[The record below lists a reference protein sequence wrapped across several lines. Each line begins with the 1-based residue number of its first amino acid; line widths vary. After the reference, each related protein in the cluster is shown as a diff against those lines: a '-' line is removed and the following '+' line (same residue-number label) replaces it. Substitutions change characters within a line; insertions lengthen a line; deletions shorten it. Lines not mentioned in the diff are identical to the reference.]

1 MARNQNQKFNWA
13 PNWTQKLLS
22 ENTRNTIFLR
32 YFALTKIPMLF
43 FTRPSVV
50 EISKTQVVIKIALR
64 RRTKNHLGSMYF
76 GALCAGADCAAGLY
90 AMNLAKKQPERISL
104 IFKDLKAAFLKR
116 AEGDVYFCC
125 RQGREIA
132 ELVTAA
138 AQSGERVEMP
148 VHVEATVPGQSE
160 DPVAQFTLTLSLK
173 KKKP

>member
-1 MARNQNQKFNWA
+1 MARKQNWVHD
-13 PNWTQKLLS
+13 WIQKLFS
-22 ENTRNTIFLR
+22 VNTRNTIFLR

-50 EISKTQVVIKIALR
+50 EISKTQVVIKMALR

-104 IFKDLKAAFLKR
+104 IFKNLKAAFLKR
-116 AEGDVYFCC
+116 AEDDVYFCC

-132 ELVTAA
+132 DLVTAA
-138 AQSGERVEMP
+138 AQSDERVEMP
-148 VHVEATVPGQSE
+148 VYVEATVPSQGE
-160 DPVAQFTLTLSLK
+160 DPVATFTLTLSLK
-173 KKKP
+173 KINHESTD